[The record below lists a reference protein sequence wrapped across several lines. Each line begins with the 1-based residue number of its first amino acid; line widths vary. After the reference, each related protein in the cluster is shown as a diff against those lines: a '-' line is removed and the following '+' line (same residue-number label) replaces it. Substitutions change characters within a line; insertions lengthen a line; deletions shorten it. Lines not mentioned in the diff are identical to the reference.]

1 MLSGEE
7 KNLPP
12 RDRGPVHRF
21 ARDYVDSRR
30 SAAEFFLPI
39 ALFVL
44 IATFIRNEVV
54 YTLGI
59 LVWLVLLS
67 VVVVDSMLVARGL
80 RRALAQRFPN
90 EKTKG

>member
-59 LVWLVLLS
+59 LV
-67 VVVVDSMLVARGL
+67 ARAALG
-80 RRALAQRFPN
+80 RRGRLDARRPRTAARVGATVPQ
-90 EKTKG
+90 